1 MAALRSAFG
10 EETMDSGPEIPY
22 LDLHTVQS
30 VMKLGGKKK
39 LDALIG
45 SLNDLAE
52 LRMQDL
58 KDAQTLSQAQS
69 AAKGLKISA
78 SSLGLARLEDLCDQ
92 ILSGQSWQA
101 GSNLVAQTE
110 LALTKGR
117 QALSAY
123 RAGI

>member
-1 MAALRSAFG
+1 
-10 EETMDSGPEIPY
+10 MDSGSEIPF

-58 KDAQTLSQAQS
+58 KDAATISQAQS

-78 SSLGLARLEDLCDQ
+78 GSLGLARLEDLCDQ
-92 ILSGQSWQA
+92 ILGGNSWQA
-101 GSNLVAQTE
+101 GSGIVAQTE
-110 LALTKGR
+110 LALKKGR
-117 QALSAY
+117 QALLLY

>member
-1 MAALRSAFG
+1 
-10 EETMDSGPEIPY
+10 MDSGPEIPY